1 MLLTMCSVCG
11 RSHPVGEICSCA
23 KLRHKRYDKTKRK
36 ASCAVYHTAEW
47 TRVIKAVRLM
57 AHGVDEYIYYRA
69 RRLVLLDKGQGI
81 VHHIHPI
88 EDAPELAFD
97 PSNLI
102 YVGRA
107 THRLIH
113 KAYDSTPREKA
124 TMQEELHRAI
134 ADRGRG

>member
-11 RSHPVGEICSCA
+11 RSHTVGEPCSCA
-23 KLRHKRYDKTKRK
+23 KLRHKRYDKTQRK
-36 ASCAVYHTAEW
+36 ASCAVYHTPEW

-81 VHHIHPI
+81 VHHIQPI